1 MNNKLYIFEQL
12 TKNLEKEQRAS
23 LSFAFQREM
32 WHDEWVRK
40 QELEQLK
47 KEITQDVLASISTT
61 IDIDDVAKKVKELQ
75 NLIDKLGK

>member
-1 MNNKLYIFEQL
+1 
-12 TKNLEKEQRAS
+12 
-23 LSFAFQREM
+23 M

>member
-12 TKNLEKEQRAS
+12 TQNLKKEQRAS